1 MCFAFGVGFIGQC
14 SRFQFF
20 PSFHC
25 SFPEETVFPFTP
37 AGEKS
42 AQSPRTYAQ
51 VAGASPSSG
60 ARPRRQVRVPERYRE
75 AAGELQRRRHVSSSS
90 SRRRPEPQTARQ
102 AVLPGP
108 SSAPASLAAPS
119 SPGEPAANELA
130 PRSEQ
135 RRAVKKASARE
146 KEKRAKK

>member
-1 MCFAFGVGFIGQC
+1 MCFLSWFCFMGQC

-20 PSFHC
+20 PSFHF
-25 SFPEETVFPFTP
+25 SFPEETVSHLTP
-37 AGEKS
+37 AGEER
-42 AQSPRTYAQ
+42 AQSQRTYAH
-51 VAGASPSSG
+51 VAGAIPLSG

-90 SRRRPEPQTARQ
+90 SRGRPDPQTARQ
-102 AVLPGP
+102 AARPGP

-119 SPGEPAANELA
+119 SPDEPAANELA